1 MEIYHFEQIVL
12 DWPISVELKRYGLD
26 WMVQITGGCAPHI
39 GSVSVGTFA
48 DGEVHL
54 RKILLP
60 SHRDDVIGDR
70 FAETLTKQ
78 RGARVS
84 VVGGI
89 HYDMPGKEGLRQIV
103 DCTERLLQEIQHRLV
118 AAQSD

>member
-1 MEIYHFEQIVL
+1 MEMYHFEQIVL

-78 RGARVS
+78 LRTTVS
-84 VVGGI
+84 VVCGI

>member
-39 GSVSVGTFA
+39 GSVGTFA

-78 RGARVS
+78 LRTTVS
-84 VVGGI
+84 VVCGI

>member
-48 DGEVHL
+48 DGVVHL
-54 RKILLP
+54 
-60 SHRDDVIGDR
+60 
-70 FAETLTKQ
+70 
-78 RGARVS
+78 
-84 VVGGI
+84 
-89 HYDMPGKEGLRQIV
+89 
-103 DCTERLLQEIQHRLV
+103 
-118 AAQSD
+118 

>member
-70 FAETLTKQ
+70 FCRDPDKTAWDNCFPWSRHPL
-78 RGARVS
+78 
-84 VVGGI
+84 
-89 HYDMPGKEGLRQIV
+89 
-103 DCTERLLQEIQHRLV
+103 
-118 AAQSD
+118 

>member
-78 RGARVS
+78 LRTTVS
-84 VVGGI
+84 VVCGI
-89 HYDMPGKEGLRQIV
+89 LYDMPGKEGLRKIF
-103 DCTERLLQEIQHRLV
+103 DCPERLLQEIQHRLV

>member
-78 RGARVS
+78 LRTTVS
-84 VVGGI
+84 VVCGNVQ
-89 HYDMPGKEGLRQIV
+89 DN
-103 DCTERLLQEIQHRLV
+103 
-118 AAQSD
+118 

>member
-39 GSVSVGTFA
+39 GRVSGGT
-48 DGEVHL
+48 
-54 RKILLP
+54 
-60 SHRDDVIGDR
+60 
-70 FAETLTKQ
+70 
-78 RGARVS
+78 VS
-84 VVGGI
+84 VVCGI

>member
-48 DGEVHL
+48 DGEVHH

-60 SHRDDVIGDR
+60 SHRDDVIGER
-70 FAETLTKQ
+70 LAESLTNEL
-78 RGARVS
+78 RSTVC
-84 VVGGI
+84 VVCGI